1 MAHSQETAEAVDA
14 PVSDMDSAA
23 AAFGKLLS
31 EDDPRDDDEVA
42 ADGDDEQN
50 SEAGDD
56 EPADDL
62 FLVFNAG
69 GDCAFTLPAV
79 NRIEQWQRIADT
91 GAEEAF
97 SIHPVEGA
105 AMVYG
110 ASVAVFCPMTKE
122 IEQAGGKSE
131 RRRWFHLGR
140 LLGR

>member
-1 MAHSQETAEAVDA
+1 VLG
-14 PVSDMDSAA
+14 VYL
-23 AAFGKLLS
+23 GKS
-31 EDDPRDDDEVA
+31 I
-42 ADGDDEQN
+42 Q
-50 SEAGDD
+50 AGDD